1 MSIRAFRSSS
11 AAFAL
16 VVLTSSA
23 WAAAPIRPASGGDRN
38 APTAT
43 ATTPTRKAST
53 PRTTSAPRGTLP
65 DPALLD
71 GSSHPAEKRPEYGM
85 VGDFELPGDENAR
98 NGRVGGPQNQNQ
110 QQQEQEGQGGQG
122 GGTAAGMP
130 PMAGG
135 GQGQQSPAVPPPPTI
150 QPGGGGPEGP
160 ENPGAAGKQVSGAGD
175 QNGQPRGQQVA
186 ELQGQGG
193 GPEQGTIGEKPQ
205 QVSIGDSAM
214 QIQTVANAPSV
225 VGQQQ
230 QSGKS
235 QQHEKTTGT
244 GGKAPAGSNSNRGAE
259 RGQVM
264 PAGL

>member
-1 MSIRAFRSSS
+1 MSLRVFRSSS
-11 AAFAL
+11 TAVAL
-16 VVLTSSA
+16 VVLTSSV
-23 WAAAPIRPASGGDRN
+23 WGAAPIRPAAGGDRN
-38 APTAT
+38 AT
-43 ATTPTRKAST
+43 ATTSTRNAST
-53 PRTTSAPRGTLP
+53 PRASSATRGTLP

-71 GSSHPAEKRPEYGM
+71 GSNHPAEKRPEYGM

-98 NGRVGGPQNQNQ
+98 NGRVGGPQNQQ
-110 QQQEQEGQGGQG
+110 QSQQEGQGQG
-122 GGTAAGMP
+122 GASGMGMP
-130 PMAGG
+130 PIAGGG
-135 GQGQQSPAVPPPPTI
+135 GQGQQPAVPPPPTI
-150 QPGGGGPEGP
+150 PQAGGGSEGP
-160 ENPGAAGKQVSGAGD
+160 ENPDAAGKQVAGSGD

-193 GPEQGTIGEKPQ
+193 GPEQGEIGEKPQ